1 MTAVTPLFGIFAFM
15 PSAQLERNGRFK
27 AMALIGT
34 ASSDAVFAFFLY
46 MSHLNRMMGTS
57 LADFWPIYAKHA
69 PQDAIRYLL
78 SPGLRRHPSG
88 LEADCPGTLDCL
100 EHVTA
105 P

>member
-1 MTAVTPLFGIFAFM
+1 MMAVTPLFGIFAFKM
-15 PSAQLERNGRFK
+15 GRRE
-27 AMALIGT
+27 ASGT
-34 ASSDAVFAFFLY
+34 FV
-46 MSHLNRMMGTS
+46 GV
-57 LADFWPIYAKHA
+57 KHA

-88 LEADCPGTLDCL
+88 LEADCPGALDCL